1 CDPGARRFHYVVDG
15 RFGATAGANGGVTVP
30 FQIAVQA
37 RMAIGPVAPSRRVR
51 ALLGEPAASG
61 DGGGGGGG
69 ADKGGG
75 AMPADFAARVAVI
88 LPSPISPILGLRD
101 SLRLSADQV
110 RRLRRLADSL
120 DAEPRSVTDSL
131 QAQVDQAGGLR
142 RIADSREG
150 ETRPVTDSVHAQVR
164 QAGEHPDPGLL
175 DAQRLPTAPGDRA
188 RIRAALERARDTLTP
203 YQWAS
208 LPDTL
213 RALVR

>member
-1 CDPGARRFHYVVDG
+1 AAAPDPILLYVRDFDPGARQFHYVVNG

-110 RRLRRLADSL
+110 RRLRRIADSL
-120 DAEPRSVTDSL
+120 DAE
-131 QAQVDQAGGLR
+131 
-142 RIADSREG
+142 
-150 ETRPVTDSVHAQVR
+150 VR